1 MSSLVLVGVLA
12 LFALLVLRTA
22 WICDDA
28 FITFRTVDNFLH
40 GHGLTWNPPARV
52 QTYTHPLWLFLLI
65 PVHALTG
72 SALATAV
79 VLGALVSLLAALVL
93 VRGFD
98 GQKPN
103 LTAPKMRKSPGESW
117 IRASAST
124 TLVPALLVLIFS
136 KVFIDYSTSGLE
148 NPLTHLLLALFCV
161 AFWRGA
167 LDLRWTMRRF
177 ATLAFLA
184 GLLALNRLDT
194 LLLVLPAL
202 ALAFWQTRPRGRA
215 LGWLA
220 LGFAPFLLWEL
231 FSLAYYG
238 FLFPNTAYAKLSTG
252 IPAGELAAQGLRYF
266 RHTLR
271 FDPLTLIVMLTGIA
285 LPFLRGVAAKA
296 ARIPHRDGTVEAD
309 ERQADHH
316 RTDGHRADDHRA
328 IDRTAIAISA
338 GILLYLLYILRIGG
352 DFMGGRFFTAPLF
365 ASVALGVAALTLTRK
380 RALVIASAIVILG
393 VAPRLGLSQALFGSG
408 KPSAAAVAGAGD
420 EAARFIDRDGIA
432 DERAYYA
439 LPGRALFPASR
450 HTAATRAF
458 GREQGEALRA
468 RGAGLVL
475 EGAIGEL
482 GYYAGPRLTVLD
494 YYGLTDPLLARM
506 PALRFDP
513 FGAVRKP
520 EASNWRVG
528 HFLRAIPEGYLQSL
542 MTGEDHIRDR
552 DIGQW
557 SSRLDLITRGPLG
570 SGERLREILR
580 LNFSGQRP
588 GFDRTRYLEPRRVS
602 LADLAPTP
610 PSEGTARG
618 GRAVRFSFNGLQ
630 VALPDA
636 RRAERMT
643 VELDPHAEYTLVYY
657 RGASILAAQ
666 PLAPRVRDARG
677 MVLAD
682 IETPPAAA
690 QTGFDRLGFFPRG
703 GDGFATVGSIQL
715 P

>member
-1 MSSLVLVGVLA
+1 MSSLVLVGLLA
-12 LFALLVLRTA
+12 LYALLVLRTA

-52 QTYTHPLWLFLLI
+52 QTFTHPLWLFLLT

-79 VLGALVSLLAALVL
+79 VLGALVSLLAVLVL
-93 VRGFD
+93 VRALP

-103 LTAPKMRKSPGESW
+103 LTAPKMRKSPGQSW
-117 IRASAST
+117 IYANASI

-136 KVFIDYSTSGLE
+136 KAFIDYSTSGLE
-148 NPLTHLLLALFCV
+148 NPLTQLLLALFYV

-167 LDLRWTMRRF
+167 LDFRWTMRRF

-184 GLLALNRLDT
+184 GLLALNRMDT

-202 ALAFWQTRPRGRA
+202 ALAFWQTRPRARA

-271 FDPLTLIVMLTGIA
+271 FDPLTPIVMLAGVA
-285 LPFLRGVAAKA
+285 LPFLRGVAARA

-309 ERQADHH
+309 E
-316 RTDGHRADDHRA
+316 HRADDHHA
-328 IDRTAIAISA
+328 IDRTAVAVSA
-338 GILLYLLYILRIGG
+338 GILLYLLYILFIGG

-365 ASVALGVAALTLTRK
+365 ASVALGVATLTLTRK

-393 VAPRLGLSQALFGSG
+393 VAPHLGLPQALFGTG
-408 KPSAAAVAGAGD
+408 RPSAAVAAAGD

-432 DERAYYA
+432 DERGYYA
-439 LPGRALFPASR
+439 LPGRALFPAPPD
-450 HTAATRAF
+450 AAGTRAF
-458 GREQGEALRA
+458 GREQGEALRS

-506 PALRFDP
+506 PTLRFDP

-552 DIGQW
+552 EIAQW

-580 LNFSGQRP
+580 LNFGGQRP
-588 GFDRTRYLEPRRVS
+588 MFDRTQYVEPKRVS
-602 LADLAPTP
+602 LAELAPAP
-610 PSEGTARG
+610 PSEGSARG

-630 VALPDA
+630 VVLPDA

-643 VELDPHAEYTLVYY
+643 IELDPHTEYTVVYY
-657 RGASILAAQ
+657 RGASILAAH